1 MYNMEQND
9 IFEGAPMRETKLK
22 ERRKE
27 LKMKLREVA
36 EIVGVTTSTVHDME
50 VHGLRTPRAAM
61 KYAAAFPKTTWMDLI
76 EINTPAPAGKQ

>member
-1 MYNMEQND
+1 
-9 IFEGAPMRETKLK
+9 MRDTKLK
-22 ERRKE
+22 ERRKK
-27 LKMKLREVA
+27 LNMKLREVA